1 MTRKRRRF
9 SQEFKVEAVRM
20 IIDGGSSIAALAR
33 DLGVS
38 ANGLRRWKKQYEADA
53 QEAFPGNGRV
63 HSRDEELRRLQRE
76 VVVLRQERDILKK
89 AALSSTGHRNI
100 RVQFI
105 CWRTELQCFSRSL
118 I

>member
-53 QEAFPGNGRV
+53 QEAFSGNGRV

-89 AALSSTGHRNI
+89 ATMFFASESRWGAPLSKLTG
-100 RVQFI
+100 VS
-105 CWRTELQCFSRSL
+105 LRSG
-118 I
+118 

>member
-53 QEAFPGNGRV
+53 QEVFPGNGRV

-89 AALSSTGHRNI
+89 ATVFFAR
-100 RVQFI
+100 
-105 CWRTELQCFSRSL
+105 ESR
-118 I
+118 